1 MQKTGEVLI
10 RGIKSAIIT
19 THERGQASE
28 CAFPE
33 RLIKYI
39 LASLKHCPLI
49 DGDILVISS
58 KVVAVT
64 QGSVRKVAS
73 EKEFNKL
80 VESEADEIIGHGKVT
95 LTMKNGIFIPWAGI
109 DRSNVKKGF
118 AVLWPEKPFEAA
130 EKVLKILKKRYRLK
144 KLGVI
149 ISDSH
154 CIPLRKG
161 IIGMA
166 LGYAGF
172 QGVRDLRGKKDIYGN
187 ILKVTQQNI
196 ADMLATAA
204 HLVTGEADEKM
215 PFALVRNAQV
225 DFTASKVDPKEPLI
239 KKNEDL
245 FAPLY

>member
-1 MQKTGEVLI
+1 MQKSKEVLI
-10 RGIKSAIIT
+10 KGIKSGIIT
-19 THERGQASE
+19 THERSRASE

-39 LASLKHCPLI
+39 LASLKQCPLI

-58 KVVAVT
+58 KVLAVT
-64 QGSVRKVAS
+64 QGRVRRVKS
-73 EKEFNKL
+73 EKDYAEL
-80 VESEADEIIGHGKVT
+80 VKSEADEIIGRGAVT
-95 LTMKNGIFIPWAGI
+95 LTLKNGIFIPWAGI
-109 DRSNVKKGF
+109 DRSNIQKGF
-118 AVLWPEKPFEAA
+118 AVLWPEKPFSAA
-130 EKVLKILKKRYRLK
+130 EKIRKALKKAYGLK
-144 KLGVI
+144 NLGII

-154 CIPLRKG
+154 CIPLRRG

-172 QGVRDLRGKKDIYGN
+172 KGVRDLRGKKDIYGN
-187 ILKVTQQNI
+187 ILNVTQQNH

-215 PFALVRNAQV
+215 PFALIRNAQV
-225 DFTASKVDPKEPLI
+225 DFTSAKIDPNEILI
-239 KKNEDL
+239 KKDEDL